1 MRNWIKCRV
10 NSDLVNLNYAEEIET
25 NRPED
30 AAPGPHF
37 QLQVVF
43 AHPTQQNPKKRKT
56 IYVGTQYECEK
67 LLDKIQE
74 HLNPIII

>member
-1 MRNWIKCRV
+1 MP
-10 NSDLVNLNYAEEIET
+10 SEHGDLVNLNYAEEIEI

-30 AAPGPHF
+30 ARPGPHF

-43 AHPTQQNPKKRKT
+43 AHPTQQNPKKRKA

-67 LLDKIQE
+67 LLEKIQE